1 MAKNHLVQKTII
13 ICMKVEEF
21 KILEII
27 KIGEVVLNGS
37 RVLARIVVLKVAK
50 NFTVS

>member
-1 MAKNHLVQKTII
+1 MVKNHLVQKTII

-21 KILEII
+21 KILETI